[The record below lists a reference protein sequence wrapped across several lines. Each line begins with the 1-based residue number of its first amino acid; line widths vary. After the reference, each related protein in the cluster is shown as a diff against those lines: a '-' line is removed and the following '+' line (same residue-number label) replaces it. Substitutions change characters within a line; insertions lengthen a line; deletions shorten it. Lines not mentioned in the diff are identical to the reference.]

1 MGEIFLSQLLALA
14 IKLVG
19 KTLDEK
25 HPEDEFPE
33 LRSVH
38 LAAQDVG
45 GLEKEAFKLGKR
57 DFLACH
63 VTALVDGF

>member
-45 GLEKEAFKLGKR
+45 GLEKECFELG
-57 DFLACH
+57 
-63 VTALVDGF
+63 